1 MAFSVV
7 ERLRAALPE
16 VEITLTEHWD
26 IGAPTRVDACG
37 YVTDPFIDRLVG
49 FFSLVTPQES
59 VSWQCFLA
67 VIGPLGRNLLRAL
80 RVLYVLINGWV
91 FAKTGR
97 LISRS
102 TELRA
107 VLRTT
112 ESHDLLYMSGGPAL
126 NEVYLT
132 FLIARVV
139 AARFF
144 SFFGKPV
151 VISGQGII
159 ESPSRLFPWI
169 LKVGL
174 SSVDTITLRDYQSEE
189 LLEKAGVRGPTIIT
203 TGDDSY
209 GLKPADNDTAKRFIS
224 EAGLDPDSSILGVH
238 VRLGVQTGREHSM
251 ALKYSKPMAEILD
264 YLIDR
269 FEVSCLFFPTC
280 FKPAS
285 VWDDD
290 RNLAYHVRKYM
301 KRWKN
306 SAIIHEE
313 FDAAVG
319 RALPGCFQMF
329 IGTGYHANVFALA
342 AGVPS
347 VGLYE
352 GPFFES
358 RLRGLFRFYDLEDCL
373 LEYTKATPERVE
385 EIFRHLKADEQSFAS
400 RTAYVNAELRRSI
413 DIPVARAVALLE
425 TFE

>member
-102 TELRA
+102 TELRG

-112 ESHDLLYMSGGPAL
+112 ESHELLYIAGGPAL

-159 ESPSRLFPWI
+159 ESHTRLFPWI

-174 SSVDTITLRDYQSEE
+174 RGVDTITLRDYQSEE
-189 LLEKAGVRGPTIIT
+189 VLKNARVKGPSILT
-203 TGDDSY
+203 TGDDSH
-209 GLKPADNDTAKRFIS
+209 GLKPADKDTTKRLIS
-224 EAGLDPDSSILGVH
+224 EVGLDPDCSILGVH
-238 VRLGVQTGREHSM
+238 ARLGVQTGRELRT
-251 ALKYSKPMAEILD
+251 ALEYSKPMVEILD
-264 YLIDR
+264 HLIDR
-269 FEVSCLFFPTC
+269 FQVSCLFVPMRFER
-280 FKPAS
+280 A
-285 VWDDD
+285 DLGDD
-290 RNLAYHVRKYM
+290 RDLAYHVRRHM

-306 SAIIHEE
+306 SAVIHEE
-313 FDAAVG
+313 FDAAVCK
-319 RALPGCFQMF
+319 ALPAFFQMF
-329 IGTGYHANVFALA
+329 IGTGYHGIVFALA

-352 GPFFES
+352 GSFFES
-358 RLRGLFRFYDLEDCL
+358 RLRGLFRWYDLEDCL
-373 LEYTKATPERVE
+373 LEYAKATPERVE

-400 RTAYVNAELRRSI
+400 QTTRVNTKLRRSI
-413 DIPVARAVALLE
+413 DIPIARAVALLGAK
-425 TFE
+425 